1 MCSYSSVS
9 LKSTFISC
17 YQNNSISLKLTI
29 SLTKKFIYL
38 EQVFCLRIN
47 IRYDVI
53 KISSRNSRSLEV
65 GPEDG
70 GVLRPL
76 FLARNS
82 DDVED
87 LVQLVHLVLAGEER
101 LPQEQF
107 CKDAAAR
114 PDVNW
119 CCIGDPH
126 QNLGGS
132 IP

>member
-1 MCSYSSVS
+1 MCSYSAVS

-17 YQNNSISLKLTI
+17 IQNNSINLKLTI
-29 SLTKKFIYL
+29 SLTKKIIYL
-38 EQVFCLRIN
+38 KQVFCLRIN

-53 KISSRNSRSLEV
+53 KISSRNSRSLKV
-65 GPEDG
+65 GPQDG

-87 LVQLVHLVLAGEER
+87 FVQLVHLILAREER

-107 CKDAAAR
+107 CKDAAAG
-114 PDVNW
+114 PDVHRR
-119 CCIGDPH
+119 CVGDAH